1 MNSNLIAEVFGLI
14 RETSKTSDKKKILG
28 TYIGNLNLQRV
39 LVAGLTPTTSYGVAN
54 LPVVIK
60 HGSKVFNDTTWEIL
74 NKLQKRTLTG
84 DAARFAILG
93 ERVQLTE
100 DSSNLLCQILT
111 KDFQAGFGIKLVN
124 TVMPGLINTVPYM
137 RCSLWKDQKVSWAG
151 GIYVQT
157 KCDGLYGDGTLE
169 YGLRSRTGHTLNV
182 PQVEEELKTL
192 LGQGERVN
200 GEILFYHATS
210 GLLPRETGNGIAN
223 SGAPIPDDI
232 TPKYVVWDLHSENW
246 THSYNYKERLEDLR
260 GRLDYTDFG
269 YIQLVK
275 SDLVLSLATARF
287 LFDKEVARGG
297 EGIIL
302 KDPSGLW
309 LDGTSTKQ
317 WKLKKEFTCELRVM
331 EFIEGTGKNADTF
344 GSLLCETDDR
354 MLSVAVSGFS
364 DRLRQ
369 EIWDNERYSLGAI
382 IEVKFKDVMHTDKK
396 GYSLFEPRF
405 VAFRADKTITDTTAY
420 IVEGAK

>member
-14 RETSKTSDKKKILG
+14 RETTKTSNKKKILKDF
-28 TYIGNLNLQRV
+28 IDNANLQRV
-39 LVAGLTPTTSYGVAN
+39 LVAGLTPTTSYGIAN

-60 HGSKVFNDTTWEIL
+60 HGSKVFDDTTWEIIDSL
-74 NKLQKRTLTG
+74 SKRTLTG
-84 DAARFAILG
+84 DAARVAILG

-100 DSSNLLCQILT
+100 ESSNLLFQILT

-124 TVMPGLINTVPYM
+124 TVSPGLINTVPYM
-137 RCSLWKDQKVSWAG
+137 RCSLWKDNTVNWAG

-169 YGLRSRTGHTLNV
+169 WGLRSRTGHSLYI
-182 PQVEEELKTL
+182 PQVVEEIELL
-192 LGQGERVN
+192 LEEGERLN
-200 GEILFYHATS
+200 GELLFYHATS
-210 GLLPRETGNGIAN
+210 GLLPREVGNGVAN
-223 SGAPIPDDI
+223 SNAPVPDDI
-232 TPKYVVWDLHSENW
+232 TPMYVVWDLSHSNKPI
-246 THSYNYKERLEDLR
+246 SYQERFEELQD
-260 GRLDYTDFG
+260 RLSLLSLNH
-269 YIQLVK
+269 IHLVK
-275 SDLVLSLATARF
+275 SSVAFTMSSARTI
-287 LFDKEVARGG
+287 FDCETSVGG
-297 EGIIL
+297 EGVIL
-302 KDPSGLW
+302 KDPLGLW

-317 WKLKKEFTCELRVM
+317 WKMKKEFTCELRVK
-331 EFIEGTGKNADTF
+331 EFIEGTGKNTDTF

-369 EIWDNERYSLGAI
+369 EIWDNERDYLGAI

-405 VAFRADKTITDTTAY
+405 VAFRTDKTVTDTTTY